1 MRGNSPKPGTTVERP
16 GLAPVTYVKDDDPRM
31 VAAIEKARNT
41 TDQFIATLKNPKAMQ
56 SGFGVKVPLKY
67 ANQFEH
73 MWVSPVLFANDQ
85 FVGTL
90 NNQPL
95 KVTTLKLGDEV
106 KVGKADISD
115 WMYVEGGKLI
125 GGYTI
130 RILRDNMSEI
140 ERNKFDQKLGLLI
153 D

>member
-1 MRGNSPKPGTTVERP
+1 
-16 GLAPVTYVKDDDPRM
+16 
-31 VAAIEKARNT
+31 
-41 TDQFIATLKNPKAMQ
+41 
-56 SGFGVKVPLKY
+56 
-67 ANQFEH
+67 